1 MHIHFLW
8 LFVETGFQEEIIY
21 LQLLFFISSAPFLT
35 IVWMSAESSSI
46 LSSPLLSFSIIS
58 LTDNVM
64 SLFLLA
70 TRISS
75 TLWSAVVVVFF
86 SPKTHSN
93 SSILPRLTARRLA
106 YSANTTSLCSEI
118 ALVSMLAIKLDCPSS
133 RSILR
138 RMSFSKRKTMISGLE
153 GVLIISSLG
162 GPESSARSL
171 PVIVIMQYLRMV

>member
-58 LTDNVM
+58 LTDKVM

-75 TLWSAVVVVFF
+75 TLWSSVVVVLFF

-118 ALVSMLAIKLDCPSS
+118 ALVSILAIKLDWASS
-133 RSILR
+133 RSILS
-138 RMSFSKRKTMISGLE
+138 RMSFSARKTTISGKA
-153 GVLIISSLG
+153 GVLIISYLG
-162 GPESSARSL
+162 RPESSA
-171 PVIVIMQYLRMV
+171 

>member
-58 LTDNVM
+58 LTDQVM

-75 TLWSAVVVVFF
+75 PLWSSVLVVVLSL
-86 SPKTHSN
+86 SPKTHRN
-93 SSILPRLTARRLA
+93 ASILPRLTERRLA
-106 YSANTTSLCSEI
+106 YSGNTASLC
-118 ALVSMLAIKLDCPSS
+118 
-133 RSILR
+133 
-138 RMSFSKRKTMISGLE
+138 
-153 GVLIISSLG
+153 
-162 GPESSARSL
+162 
-171 PVIVIMQYLRMV
+171 

>member
-58 LTDNVM
+58 LTDKVM

-75 TLWSAVVVVFF
+75 TLWSAVAVVFF
-86 SPKTHSN
+86 HPK
-93 SSILPRLTARRLA
+93 PTA
-106 YSANTTSLCSEI
+106 
-118 ALVSMLAIKLDCPSS
+118 
-133 RSILR
+133 ILR
-138 RMSFSKRKTMISGLE
+138 FCHD
-153 GVLIISSLG
+153 
-162 GPESSARSL
+162 
-171 PVIVIMQYLRMV
+171 

>member
-58 LTDNVM
+58 LTDKVM

-75 TLWSAVVVVFF
+75 TLWSSVVVVLFF

-133 RSILR
+133 RSILSR
-138 RMSFSKRKTMISGLE
+138 ISFSALKTIL
-153 GVLIISSLG
+153 SLG
-162 GPESSARSL
+162 WQGFNHFFSW
-171 PVIVIMQYLRMV
+171 

>member
-58 LTDNVM
+58 LTDKVM

-75 TLWSAVVVVFF
+75 TLWSSVVVVVLFF

-118 ALVSMLAIKLDCPSS
+118 ALVSMLAIKLDC
-133 RSILR
+133 
-138 RMSFSKRKTMISGLE
+138 
-153 GVLIISSLG
+153 
-162 GPESSARSL
+162 
-171 PVIVIMQYLRMV
+171 

>member
-1 MHIHFLW
+1 MSKKYELIVPCFILMATSVFATIRIFLDNACIHFLW
-8 LFVETGFQEEIIY
+8 LFVEKGFQEEIIC
-21 LQLLFFISSAPFLT
+21 LQLLLFFISSAPFLT

-58 LTDNVM
+58 LTDKVM

-106 YSANTTSLCSEI
+106 YSANATSLCSEI

-133 RSILR
+133 RSILS
-138 RMSFSKRKTMISGLE
+138 RMSFSARKTI
-153 GVLIISSLG
+153 
-162 GPESSARSL
+162 
-171 PVIVIMQYLRMV
+171 